1 MRRNHFHSIMRRLA
15 LAVLILFV
23 TGFGYTAQAKRTV
36 LYIGDSITDGGW
48 GNSGGSMAPSE
59 ERKLWDLN
67 HIFGHSYMYICAA
80 TMMADCPG
88 EFEMHN
94 RGISGNTL
102 ADLEARWD
110 KDAIALKPD
119 VVSIL
124 IGTND
129 VDNALRKDGK
139 FDVDSWKERYDSLLC
154 RTERELPGV
163 RIVLCTPFVAEVGK
177 IGKADNYP
185 LRKSAVGECAVAVAA
200 LAAAHNATLVPFDKL
215 FDNLTSP
222 SPDYWIWDGIHPT
235 AAGHKKMADLW
246 METVGLTC
254 GDSSEG
260 N

>member
-1 MRRNHFHSIMRRLA
+1 MKVMYADMLKKGILSCLMMMCAFVAMSQK
-15 LAVLILFV
+15 AVS
-23 TGFGYTAQAKRTV
+23 V

-48 GNSGGSMAPSE
+48 GNSGGTMKPSA

-67 HIFGHSYMYICAA
+67 HIFGHSYMFLCAA
-80 TMMADCPG
+80 TMMADYPG
-88 EFEMHN
+88 EYEMYN

-129 VDNALRKDGK
+129 VDNALRREGK
-139 FDVDSWKERYDSLLC
+139 FDVVEWKERYDSLLC

-163 RIVLCTPFVAEVGK
+163 KIVLCSPFVAEVGK
-177 IGKADNYP
+177 IGKAENYP
-185 LRKSAVGECAVAVAA
+185 MRKSAIGECAVAVAE
-200 LAAAHNATLVPFDKL
+200 LAKAHNATFVPFDRL
-215 FDNLTSP
+215 FEGLTTPSP
-222 SPDYWIWDGIHPT
+222 SYWIWDGIHPT

-246 METVGLTC
+246 LQTVGYK
-254 GDSSEG
+254 
-260 N
+260 